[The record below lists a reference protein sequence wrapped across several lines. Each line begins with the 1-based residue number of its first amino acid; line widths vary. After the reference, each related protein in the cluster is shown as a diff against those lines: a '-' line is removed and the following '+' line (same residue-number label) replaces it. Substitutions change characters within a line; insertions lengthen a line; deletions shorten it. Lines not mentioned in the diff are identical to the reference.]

1 MSLSDHLF
9 RGGVLG
15 GSVVDHLASQG
26 SLAYERE
33 KGQLIAVDA
42 GSNTITVLA
51 VNGDRL
57 LRRQVLPTFGSGTA
71 RWVSTPTRRR
81 SSSPRPARWRSRPKA
96 ASCS

>member
-9 RGGVLG
+9 GGGVLG
-15 GSVVDHLASQG
+15 GSVVDHLTSQG

-33 KGQLIAVDA
+33 KGQLIAVNA
-42 GSNTITVLA
+42 VSNTITVLA

-57 LRRQVLPTFGSGTA
+57 LRRQVLPTLGGGTA